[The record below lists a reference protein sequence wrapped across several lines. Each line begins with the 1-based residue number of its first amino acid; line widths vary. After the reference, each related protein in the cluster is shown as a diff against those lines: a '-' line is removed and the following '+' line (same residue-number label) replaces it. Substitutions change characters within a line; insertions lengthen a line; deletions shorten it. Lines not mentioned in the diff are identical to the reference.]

1 MKRWRVER
9 SSLVVRAIII
19 VHYSWTK
26 IGSQT
31 SRAHMHACRIFEQEA
46 PPEPIYTYT
55 QERICFPSPHTFPPI
70 LKLASSNGRLLLP
83 PCISHHSLAPSIPQP
98 LSDRG
103 RRSVTDSQQPGDG
116 YRSCQSHHR
125 WRWLLLLHRRSSS
138 RSPERARRR
147 HCCHRHHSPPRRQRV
162 G

>member
-1 MKRWRVER
+1 MKRWRIER

-31 SRAHMHACRIFEQEA
+31 SRAHMHAYRLFEQEA

-55 QERICFPSPHTFPPI
+55 QERLCFPSPHVPANSEVGKQQRPP
-70 LKLASSNGRLLLP
+70 LAPSKHL
-83 PCISHHSLAPSIPQP
+83 HHSLAPSIPQP

-103 RRSVTDSQQPGDG
+103 RRSQTHSSLATATGAVSRITAGAGCCCFTVVRQVARRNELVVVTAATATT
-116 YRSCQSHHR
+116 
-125 WRWLLLLHRRSSS
+125 LLLVVVS
-138 RSPERARRR
+138 A
-147 HCCHRHHSPPRRQRV
+147 
-162 G
+162 